1 MTVSPAHVASL
12 EYAVPMEQ
20 LEATREFYRRI
31 GVPVRIRYRGP
42 RKNGGSRSYCLKS
55 RATHF
60 AVYPNSPFH
69 FEGEM
74 SRENWNKAWAA
85 YNAKQE
91 MIRWTV
97 SRARKAA
104 K

>member
-12 EYAVPMEQ
+12 EHAVPIDQ
-20 LEATREFYRRI
+20 LETTREFYRRI
-31 GVPVRIRYRGP
+31 GVPVKIRYRGP
-42 RKNGGSRSYCLKS
+42 RKLGGTRSFCLKQY
-55 RATHF
+55 ATHF

-74 SRENWNKAWAA
+74 SRDNWNKAWAA